1 MSAEAVIKVENLRK
15 SFGGREVLKG
25 VDLEIRKGEVIAIL
39 GPSGCGKST
48 LLRCM
53 NLLERPDGGRVLFRG
68 ADIAASGAN
77 VTACRRKIG
86 MVFQHFNVFPH
97 LTVMENVTVAPVANN
112 MLTAEAAVAKALAL
126 LERVGLAE
134 RRGEYPARLSGGQ
147 KQRLAIVRS
156 LIMDPDVIL
165 FDEPTSALD
174 PEMVAEVLDVVK
186 ELARSGMTTAVVTHE
201 TGFAREV
208 GDRVLFM
215 DGGVIAEQ
223 GTPEEVFDRTRTAR
237 ARDFFRKVIRS

>member
-25 VDLEIRKGEVIAIL
+25 VDLEICKGEVVAIL

-112 MLTAEAAVAKALAL
+112 MLTAEAAGAKALAL